1 MATSYK
7 NIPVT
12 VSGQTILA
20 NNVSLDQNIS
30 ITPVRALGR
39 SNGLPIQNEPPQTT
53 IAVDFYIQEAA
64 AYTVFR
70 DMRSGNGTFS
80 VEVGGTTLDDCLLS
94 SFSIAAQ
101 SNQVITASANMFTRK
116 APAITAGSSSSFG
129 AAELAHGA
137 TSTGAVASNSEGF
150 SFNYEMSKEYTNTP
164 VLGKFSPG
172 TYTFSAGSESIS
184 MEGSD
189 LPTAAGTGACNSD
202 ATAGIN
208 IKGICDSDYGTIGVT
223 GAVTAANVSVSE
235 GDVVRGTTTITRYF

>member
-7 NIPVT
+7 NIPVS

-30 ITPVRALGR
+30 ITPVRALGK

-53 IAVDFYIQEAA
+53 IALDFYIQEQA
-64 AYTVFR
+64 AYTVFTN
-70 DMRSGNGTFS
+70 MKNGDGEFD
-80 VEVGGTTLDDCLLS
+80 VVVGGTTLNGCLLS
-94 SFSIAAQ
+94 SLSIAAQ
-101 SNQVITASANMFTRK
+101 SNQVITASANMFTRQ
-116 APAITAGSSSSFG
+116 APALTAGSSSSFG

-164 VLGKFSPG
+164 VLGRFSPG
-172 TYTFSAGSESIS
+172 EYTFSAGTESIS

-189 LPTAAGTGACNSD
+189 LPTAAGTGACTSD
-202 ATAGIN
+202 VTAGIN
-208 IKGICDSDYGTIGVT
+208 IKGICDTDYGTLNVT

-235 GDVVRGTTTITRYF
+235 GDVVRGTTTITSYF